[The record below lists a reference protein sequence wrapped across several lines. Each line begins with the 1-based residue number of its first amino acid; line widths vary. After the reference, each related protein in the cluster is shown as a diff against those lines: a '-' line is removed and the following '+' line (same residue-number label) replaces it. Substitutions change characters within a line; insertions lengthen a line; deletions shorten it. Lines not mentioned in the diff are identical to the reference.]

1 MTILLL
7 LTSTLLSSY
16 FHPWGVVN
24 AQSFTIRNITLSIE
38 PSTDVTRDTNV
49 TLRCQ
54 ALVSISGQAVLSRE
68 YTIYKDSNVVY
79 TKTSST
85 PEDLLY
91 LLPEARVFN
100 TGKYKCT
107 VKIESREMSSDV
119 KKLTVTG
126 LSKPVLHLNKG
137 VVIEGEEV
145 TARCTAPGE
154 TGSIFFYFFKDSK
167 EFQDKHTSSNQAEI
181 KLHFSSVGVHKIHCS
196 YTVLVTPE
204 SFKSEDS
211 NNVTVSVKELPIT
224 AVLEIGPQY
233 KIYEGDQLDI
243 SCSISNLLHNSESFH
258 LYLSQGD
265 SLLSSGNKT
274 TTLKHV
280 MVAKAIDPGEF
291 ECKLEIG
298 NIVKVA
304 TKILSVTELFS
315 APTITISPAEVFQRE
330 IMKITCRCERYASE
344 RLTKEDVTYTLDP
357 PQSSL
362 NPGGNGVFSGRALHF
377 EFNYTCVAEAKGIKK
392 HSEAL
397 TVRPKVYVSVPRIS
411 VDGRAVLGKPFK
423 ILCQS
428 DIGSLPINYTL
439 FKDYKPLST
448 TSIKLSSQQ
457 AIFTVTITKPEEI
470 NKFMC
475 EAKNSHREGGLS
487 KNLITAVIEP
497 LSDPTVTVLP
507 SLENLY
513 EGGYLD
519 LLCSIRG
526 TPPVTFKW
534 YREGREQPLS
544 TTTSN
549 QNYTKHNIPLLSKE
563 SSGRYYCEAF
573 NHANNVRSDNV
584 DIVVQLAQWK
594 KGVIVGFCL
603 LVVSVLVVLC
613 VLCFRSK
620 RVKADRVAVS
630 VWSKRPSEDDA
641 DSDEES
647 SVKSN
652 EPDVEYT
659 EVVHPGPVDPA
670 RVPFRKGTDTVYSEL
685 QKSPHGAADHH
696 DYGSVEYA
704 DLNGEQ
710 PEINHYHPEV
720 NNYQDLPVPVD

>member
-1 MTILLL
+1 MTLLLL

-49 TLRCQ
+49 TLRCK
-54 ALVSISGQAVLSRE
+54 ALVSSSGQAVLSRE

-91 LLPEARVFN
+91 PLPEARVFN
-100 TGKYKCT
+100 SGKYKCT
-107 VKIESREMSSDV
+107 IKIESREMSSDV

-137 VVIEGEEV
+137 VVNEGEEV
-145 TARCTAPGE
+145 TARCSAPGE
-154 TGSIFFYFFKDSK
+154 TGSIYFYFFKDSK
-167 EFQDKHTSSNQAEI
+167 EFQEKSTNSNQTEI

-196 YTVLVTPE
+196 YTVFVRPE

-224 AVLEIGPQY
+224 AVLVIDPQS

-243 SCSISNLLHNSESFH
+243 SCSISNMHNSESFV

-265 SLLSSGNKT
+265 SLLKTGNKT
-274 TTLKHV
+274 TTLNHV

-315 APTITISPAEVFQRE
+315 APTITISPAEVFQKE
-330 IMKITCRCERYASE
+330 IMQITCRCERYASE

-357 PQSSL
+357 PQSPL
-362 NPGGNGVFSGRALHF
+362 NPRGNGVFSGRALLF
-377 EFNYTCVAEAKGIKK
+377 EFNYTCVAEAKGIEK

-397 TVRPKVYVSVPRIS
+397 TVRPKVYVSMPRIS
-411 VDGRAVLGKPFK
+411 AVGKAVLGKPIK

-428 DIGSLPINYTL
+428 DFGSLPINYTL

-457 AIFTVTITKPEEI
+457 ALFTVTITKPEEI

-475 EAKNSHREGGLS
+475 EAKNSRKDGELS
-487 KNLITAVIEP
+487 KNLLTAVIEP
-497 LSDPTVTVLP
+497 LSYPTVTILP
-507 SLENLY
+507 SLEDLY
-513 EGGYLD
+513 EGGSLD

-534 YREGREQPLS
+534 YREGREQPLN

-549 QNYTKHNIPLLSKE
+549 QNYTKYHVPLLSKE
-563 SSGRYYCEAF
+563 FSGKYYCEAV
-573 NHANNVRSDNV
+573 NHANNVRSDDVN
-584 DIVVQLAQWK
+584 IVVQLAHWK
-594 KGVIVGFCL
+594 KGVIAGFCL
-603 LVVSVLVVLC
+603 LAVSVLVVC
-613 VLCFRSK
+613 VLWFRSK
-620 RVKADRVAVS
+620 RVKVDRVAVS

-670 RVPFRKGTDTVYSEL
+670 RVPLRKGTDTVYSEL

-704 DLNGEQ
+704 ELNSEQ
-710 PEINHYHPEV
+710 PEINHYHQEV